1 MYCLEVLFMSPL
13 IRHSEIF
20 FGFPTFFR
28 LSLSIFSLMYTYHVK
43 GVPVI
48 YMEKVPLNEFVE
60 FSKTMMI
67 QVRSSYTLLLRFRLK
82 GIYKAMRYFFSV
94 NHPMVFIK
102 RFIKILIKSATRK
115 TLAGVYLSH

>member
-1 MYCLEVLFMSPL
+1 MSPL

-94 NHPMVFIK
+94 NHPMVFI
-102 RFIKILIKSATRK
+102 
-115 TLAGVYLSH
+115 